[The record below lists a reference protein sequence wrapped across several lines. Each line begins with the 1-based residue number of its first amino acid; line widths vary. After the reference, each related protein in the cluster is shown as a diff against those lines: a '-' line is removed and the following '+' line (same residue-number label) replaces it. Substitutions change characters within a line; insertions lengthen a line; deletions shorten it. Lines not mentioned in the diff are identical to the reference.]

1 MPRAMAI
8 IGTRGL
14 AHVARV
20 KRVLNIWRER
30 FVFSAEQVAA
40 FEEAL
45 EDPDSV
51 LTGTY
56 AFEAL

>member
-30 FVFSAEQVAA
+30 FVFSAEQVAS

-51 LTGTY
+51 LTG
-56 AFEAL
+56 A